1 MGSDLTN
8 QDGRWWLGPGDGHR
22 DRQRWVDFRNIL
34 EVQLTDRD
42 GLDMGGGECMEVV
55 RVNK

>member
-8 QDGRWWLGPGDGHR
+8 QDGRWWLGLGDGHR

-34 EVQLTDRD
+34 EVQLTDQ
-42 GLDMGGGECMEVV
+42 GWVGHGWG
-55 RVNK
+55 